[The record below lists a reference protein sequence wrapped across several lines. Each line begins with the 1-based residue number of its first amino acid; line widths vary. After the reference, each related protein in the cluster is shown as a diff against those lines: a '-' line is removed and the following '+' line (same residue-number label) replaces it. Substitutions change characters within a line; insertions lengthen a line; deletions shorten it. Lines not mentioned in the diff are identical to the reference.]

1 MDNAIRF
8 AITYPLDSDV
18 SIGYIALSDL
28 YTTRPWSQ
36 EMDYELYYD
45 FISFQKSSPKTA
57 WTNLDLKDQFS
68 TPREAFH
75 PHHVSHGYIFDASE
89 YLICIIYSTHDLFF
103 DWPKAYSEFRNQR
116 MGRHLAA
123 DYTIIMSRTV
133 KVTGNHVVYDRGA

>member
-1 MDNAIRF
+1 M
-8 AITYPLDSDV
+8 
-18 SIGYIALSDL
+18 
-28 YTTRPWSQ
+28 
-36 EMDYELYYD
+36 
-45 FISFQKSSPKTA
+45 A

-75 PHHVSHGYIFDASE
+75 PHHVSHGNIFDASE
-89 YLICIIYSTHDLFF
+89 YLICIIYLTHDLFF

-123 DYTIIMSRTV
+123 NYTIIMSRTL